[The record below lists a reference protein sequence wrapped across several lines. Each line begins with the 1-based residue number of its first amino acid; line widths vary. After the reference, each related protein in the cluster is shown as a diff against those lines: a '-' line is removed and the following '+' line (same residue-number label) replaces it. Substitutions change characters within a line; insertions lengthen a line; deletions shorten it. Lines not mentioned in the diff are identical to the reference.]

1 MNVAERI
8 GVPEGRLIPGPA
20 FMTVDAAIQRV
31 RDQPGVLILH
41 GATGTGKRTAIRYWG
56 DQRDVRPTRIAHT
69 DRTRQARI
77 TRQLASL
84 VLSDVPRNDIVDI
97 QREVIHAMAAKPV
110 PVWFDP
116 DRFSANGVRLV
127 RHIWEES
134 GGAFPLL
141 ISCTDTG
148 LARVTHDAVL
158 LDAAEVVRFRALA
171 KTEIITWIPG
181 YHPLY
186 RDAPDNRLVF
196 IDDHYAHGLLSRWKT
211 FTNTAARVGIELGIV
226 GGRLSDALLKATLKR
241 LDDSP

>member
-20 FMTVDAAIQRV
+20 FMTIDSAIQRV
-31 RDQPGVLILH
+31 LDLPGVLILH

-56 DQRDVRPTRIAHT
+56 DQRDVRPTRIAYT
-69 DRTRQARI
+69 DRTHQARI

-84 VLSDVPRNDIVDI
+84 VLSDAPRYDSVELQRHVI
-97 QREVIHAMAAKPV
+97 QAMAAKPV
-110 PVWFDP
+110 PVWLDP

-134 GGAFPLL
+134 GAAFPLL

-148 LARVTHDAVL
+148 LARVTQDAVL
-158 LDAAEVVRFRALA
+158 LDSAEIVRFRILA
-171 KTEIITWIPG
+171 KAEIITWIPG

-186 RDAPDNRLVF
+186 RDAPDSRLVF

-211 FTNTAARVGIELGIV
+211 FTNTAARVAIESGV
-226 GGRLSDALLKATLKR
+226 GAGRLSDALLKATLKR
-241 LDDSP
+241 LDNSP